1 MNEILVL
8 PAGPLTDASL
18 AIAHASESQA
28 ILDHSIRSF
37 LFARLLVSCA
47 LNRSDKSR
55 LGVWRE
61 QEGPRLNWC

>member
-1 MNEILVL
+1 MPGMLANPCCSDKALVV
-8 PAGPLTDASL
+8 
-18 AIAHASESQA
+18 
-28 ILDHSIRSF
+28 RSSCH
-37 LFARLLVSCA
+37 RGLLVSCA